1 MTSFS
6 VLVGQR
12 KALVMNF
19 STTSRVVD
27 EEHRF
32 EILISNASAA
42 TTEGRREKKKKRI
55 INAYYC
61 HYNLIIRRPRFP
73 LSLVNHFLSLVQ
85 SHNHNNMFSLHTSAP
100 CSLFFVQNFPSLS
113 LSLSLSFRFLR
124 YMAVF

>member
-1 MTSFS
+1 
-6 VLVGQR
+6 
-12 KALVMNF
+12 MNF
-19 STTSRVVD
+19 SKTSRVD

-32 EILISNASAA
+32 EILISNA
-42 TTEGRREKKKKRI
+42 TTARKIEDDEEGKREKKKKRI
-55 INAYYC
+55 INAYYY

-113 LSLSLSFRFLR
+113 LAHSLSLSSRFLR
-124 YMAVF
+124 YMPVVF